1 MAYPLVSVL
10 MPRKIT
16 RPGLIRKLDGLV
28 SQYVRRRDSYMNCA
42 GHEGYASCV
51 TCGKTAHWQDMQC
64 GHWIKRGHAST
75 RFDLRNVYAQCPGCN
90 MFSGGRQDEMA
101 GHILALHGPETVK
114 ELLTLKRTPKRW
126 SVAELHE
133 KIAEFQELLAG
144 LD

>member
-1 MAYPLVSVL
+1 MVYPLVSVL
-10 MPRKIT
+10 MPRRIT

-28 SQYVRRRDSYMNCA
+28 SQYVRRSAADEN
-42 GHEGYASCV
+42 GYAACV
-51 TCGKTAHWQDMQC
+51 TCKKVMRWQEIQA

-75 RFDLRNVYAQCPGCN
+75 RFSLFNIFCQCRQCNYYANG
-90 MFSGGRQDEMA
+90 MQDVMA
-101 GHILALHGPETVK
+101 GVVLDRFGPETVN

-133 KIAEFQELLAG
+133 KIAEFQELIAG

>member
-1 MAYPLVSVL
+1 MVYPLVSVL

-28 SQYVRRRDSYMNCA
+28 SQYVRKTGAPESAPRS
-42 GHEGYASCV
+42 GYASCV
-51 TCGKTAHWQDMQC
+51 TCGKTAPWQEMQA

-75 RFDLRNVYAQCPGCN
+75 RFDLRNIHVQCPGCN
-90 MFSGGRQDEMA
+90 MYAGGRQDVMA
-101 GHILALHGPETVK
+101 GYILEVYGPETVK
-114 ELLTLKRTPKRW
+114 ELLTLKQTPKRW

>member
-1 MAYPLVSVL
+1 MVYPLVSAL
-10 MPRKIT
+10 MPRRIT

-28 SQYVRRRDSYMNCA
+28 SQYVRRSAAD
-42 GHEGYASCV
+42 HQGYATCV
-51 TCGKTAHWQDMQC
+51 TCGKTAPWQEMQA

-75 RFDLRNVYAQCPGCN
+75 RFDLRNIYVQSAGCN
-90 MFSGGRQDEMA
+90 MFAGGRQDEMA
-101 GHILALHGPETVK
+101 GHILKVHGPETVK
-114 ELLTLKRTPKRW
+114 ELLIMKRTPKRW